1 MARTLQ
7 EEYSLA
13 WLHVGT
19 VYIALILGN
28 LFYILSCLSSTINT
42 YRSRVNTMCDT
53 LTSLSSQ
60 LYNKPQ
66 TLITASMNA
75 IQTVKDGVQM
85 FMLIAITVSK
95 ACVIWFVQMY
105 KSTYRC
111 LLGLA
116 IHIVLSV
123 LIKIAGPLQ
132 KISQDIASLF
142 TGSSSPLSDWTGALQ
157 SVQDNLDRW
166 SSDSD
171 DLIQKVIESPFS
183 MIESQLN
190 QTIRSWEPAPF
201 NLTSFQGPEICDT
214 SELLTALSD
223 MEYKLGYFIKWIIGF
238 VFVLLVVF
246 IFIRIFLIRF
256 QHRRLVEL
264 RSLLR
269 TALSKDGEKQVDGDE
284 LLRLYDQA
292 ASVRLLVETQAI
304 DYKPRHRFIQFMS
317 HPTVL
322 YCLIVGVLG
331 VLLINVLIWALESK
345 SKQLIQAFFDQSSSW
360 ITNAMSTWITTV
372 NNQVQ
377 NMDGWINQAENDI
390 NEKTIGVIKN
400 LALQANNALAG
411 AVQDIQQVIQKV
423 FGGTLL
429 EEPAQGLVKCL
440 VINRIDAVGTGLAW
454 IANASYISLDKLKVS
469 SSFNAST
476 ALVHMSN
483 VITDSFYM
491 DDNIDILSGPLKSLL
506 WFYYILLLFWLIVL
520 VIAICFQIKYRYMQ

>member
-19 VYIALILGN
+19 MYLVLTLSN

-85 FMLIAITVSK
+85 FMLIAIAVVK
-95 ACVIWFVQMY
+95 ACVIWFIQMY

-142 TGSSSPLSDWTGALQ
+142 TGSSSPLGDWTGALQ

-166 SSDSD
+166 SNDGD
-171 DLIQKVIESPFS
+171 DLIQKVIESPLN

-190 QTIRSWEPAPF
+190 QTIGSWEPAPF

-214 SELLTALSD
+214 SELLTALDD
-223 MEYKLGYFIKWIIGF
+223 MEYKLGYFIKWIIGL
-238 VFVLLVVF
+238 VFILLAVF
-246 IFIRIFLIRF
+246 IFIRVSLIRF

-264 RSLLR
+264 RSSLH
-269 TALSKDGEKQVDGDE
+269 TALCKDGEKQADGDE
-284 LLRLYDQA
+284 LLRLYEQA
-292 ASVRLLVETQAI
+292 ASVRLLVATQAI
-304 DYKPRHRFIQFMS
+304 DYKPRHRFTQFMS
-317 HPTVL
+317 HPTAL
-322 YCLIVGVLG
+322 CCLIAGVLG
-331 VLLINVLIWALESK
+331 VLLINVLIWALENK
-345 SKQLIQAFFDQSSSW
+345 SRQLMQVFFDQSSSW
-360 ITNAMSTWITTV
+360 ITNAMSTWIATV
-372 NNQVQ
+372 NDQVQ
-377 NMDGWINQAENDI
+377 NMDSWINQAEKDI
-390 NEKTIGVIKN
+390 NEKTLGVIKN

-411 AVQDIQQVIQKV
+411 TVQDIQQVIQKV
-423 FGGTLL
+423 FSGTLL

-440 VINRIDAVGTGLAW
+440 VINRIDTVETGLAW
-454 IANASYISLDKLKVS
+454 IVRDLSIKKAANFFSPV
-469 SSFNAST
+469 
-476 ALVHMSN
+476 
-483 VITDSFYM
+483 
-491 DDNIDILSGPLKSLL
+491 
-506 WFYYILLLFWLIVL
+506 
-520 VIAICFQIKYRYMQ
+520 

>member
-19 VYIALILGN
+19 VYLALILGN

-66 TLITASMNA
+66 TLVTASMNA
-75 IQTVKDGVQM
+75 IQAVKDGVQM
-85 FMLIAITVSK
+85 FILVAITVAK
-95 ACVIWFVQMY
+95 ACAVWFIQMY

-116 IHIVLSV
+116 IHIILSI

-142 TGSSSPLSDWTGALQ
+142 TDSSSPLGDWTGALQ

-166 SSDSD
+166 SNDGD
-171 DLIQKVIESPFS
+171 DLIQKAIESPFN

-190 QTIRSWEPAPF
+190 QTIGSWEPAPF

-214 SELLTALSD
+214 SELLTALDD
-223 MEYKLGYFIKWIIGF
+223 MEYKLGYFIKWIIGL
-238 VFVLLVVF
+238 VFAVLVVF
-246 IFIRIFLIRF
+246 IFIRVSLIRL

-264 RSLLR
+264 RSSLC
-269 TALSKDGEKQVDGDE
+269 TALSNDGEKQADGDE
-284 LLRLYDQA
+284 LLRLYEQA
-292 ASVRLLVETQAI
+292 ASVRLLVATQAI

-317 HPTVL
+317 HPTAL
-322 YCLIVGVLG
+322 YCLAAGVLG

-345 SKQLIQAFFDQSSSW
+345 SRQLMQNFFDQSSSW
-360 ITNAMSTWITTV
+360 IANTLSTWITTV
-372 NNQVQ
+372 NDQVQ
-377 NMDGWINQAENDI
+377 NMDDWINQAEKDI
-390 NEKTIGVIKN
+390 NEKTLGVIKN
-400 LALQANNALAG
+400 LALQANNALA
-411 AVQDIQQVIQKV
+411 ATIQDIQQVIQKV

-429 EEPAQGLVKCL
+429 EEPAQELVKCL
-440 VINRIDAVGTGLAW
+440 VINRIDAAETGLAW
-454 IANASYISLDKLKVS
+454 IVRD
-469 SSFNAST
+469 
-476 ALVHMSN
+476 LV
-483 VITDSFYM
+483 
-491 DDNIDILSGPLKSLL
+491 KKKR
-506 WFYYILLLFWLIVL
+506 
-520 VIAICFQIKYRYMQ
+520 C